1 GGAHGTGGGGG
12 GGHGFLTGGGGGHGF
27 TIGGGFII
35 GGEGCTIGGLTV
47 GGVVVG
53 GFGTYGGDDLGGGF
67 TVIGGKCG
75 GKCGG
80 LVCGDGGSHVGQAFD
95 MIRVFRF
102 KTKTA
107 KIPH

>member
-1 GGAHGTGGGGG
+1 
-12 GGHGFLTGGGGGHGF
+12 
-27 TIGGGFII
+27 
-35 GGEGCTIGGLTV
+35 
-47 GGVVVG
+47 VVVG
-53 GFGTYGGDDLGGGF
+53 GFGTYGGDDFGGGL
-67 TVIGGKCG
+67 TIIG